1 MSIGSQANL
10 KLVVVGSAGRLGSAL
25 VRSYAATK
33 EVIALKRADID
44 LASPESVERALRE
57 LDFDVLINCAALTNV
72 DYCESHQ
79 EEAFAI
85 NAGAVGQMARICTQK
100 NARCIHISTDYVFD
114 GAKSEPYAEDDE
126 AAPLGV
132 YGASKRQGEV
142 ELLAVSPNHLVV
154 RVAWVFGPDRPSF
167 VDQILKRALESEE
180 LAAIG
185 DKWSCPT
192 YTIDAAAMLRPL
204 VREIPAGGIVHLTQS
219 GACTWQEYGQYALDC
234 AAAAG
239 VALKGRRVAFQA
251 MADLKAFV
259 AKRPV
264 YTVLSTRRLET
275 LTGRAPRPWQEAVS
289 DYVRQY
295 YR

>member
-1 MSIGSQANL
+1 
-10 KLVVVGSAGRLGSAL
+10 
-25 VRSYAATK
+25 
-33 EVIALKRADID
+33 LKRADID

-132 YGASKRQGEV
+132 YGASKRQGEL

>member
-1 MSIGSQANL
+1 MPIVSRPNIKVAI
-10 KLVVVGSAGRLGSAL
+10 VGSAGRLGSAL
-25 VRSYAATK
+25 VRSYSATK
-33 EVIALKRADID
+33 EVIALNRTHID
-44 LASPESVERALRE
+44 LKSAESVENALSE

-79 EEAFAI
+79 EEAYAI
-85 NAGAVGQMARICTQK
+85 NARAVGQMARISSRK
-100 NARCIHISTDYVFD
+100 NARCIHVSTDYVFD
-114 GAKSEPYAEDDE
+114 GNKTDAYTEEDP

-132 YGASKRQGEV
+132 YGASKRQGEI
-142 ELLAVSPNHLVV
+142 ELLVVSPDHLVV

-167 VDQILKRALESEE
+167 VDQILKRAMETEDLM
-180 LAAIG
+180 AIG

-192 YTIDAAAMLRPL
+192 YTIDAGAMLRPL
-204 VREIPAGGIVHLTQS
+204 LREIPAGGIVHLTQS

-239 VALKGRRVAFQA
+239 VPLKGRRVAFQA

-264 YTVLSTRRLET
+264 HTVLSTRRLES